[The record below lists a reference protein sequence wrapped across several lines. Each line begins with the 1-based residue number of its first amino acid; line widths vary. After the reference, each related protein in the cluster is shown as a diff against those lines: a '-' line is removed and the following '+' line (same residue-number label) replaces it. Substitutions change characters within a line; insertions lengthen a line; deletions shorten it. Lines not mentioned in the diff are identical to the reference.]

1 MSDRIEKSVELNA
14 PIERVW
20 RALVDHEE
28 FGAWFRVKLDQPFVP
43 GGVSTGQ
50 MTYPGYEHLPWKA
63 QVVAMD
69 EPRLFS
75 FRWPHMDEK
84 QEVREDW
91 PWTLV
96 EFRLE
101 PTEIGTRLTV
111 TESGFDSLP
120 AERRAENYRGN
131 EQGWA
136 EQMGNIKAYAER

>member
-69 EPRLFS
+69 EPRFFS

-96 EFRLE
+96 AFRLE
-101 PTEIGTRLTV
+101 PTENGTRLTV

-120 AERRAENYRGN
+120 AEPRAENYRMN

>member
-75 FRWPHMDEK
+75 FRWPHMD
-84 QEVREDW
+84 
-91 PWTLV
+91 
-96 EFRLE
+96 
-101 PTEIGTRLTV
+101 
-111 TESGFDSLP
+111 
-120 AERRAENYRGN
+120 
-131 EQGWA
+131 
-136 EQMGNIKAYAER
+136 

>member
-1 MSDRIEKSVELNA
+1 
-14 PIERVW
+14 
-20 RALVDHEE
+20 
-28 FGAWFRVKLDQPFVP
+28 
-43 GGVSTGQ
+43 
-50 MTYPGYEHLPWKA
+50 
-63 QVVAMD
+63 
-69 EPRLFS
+69 
-75 FRWPHMDEK
+75 
-84 QEVREDW
+84 VREDW
-91 PWTLV
+91 AWTLA